1 MRKNMQKNVQN
12 NMQKY
17 AQYAKQFAEYAQ
29 DMHKICIKYKTICK
43 TICRICRSLSFAYF
57 TYICTPQSPQFAD
70 AGCLTAVTVDG
81 RLALNVTQP
90 SPQWNEFDESVPS
103 GYSDRQNS
111 DQATRR
117 GRMCRLE
124 VCLHVLLSFVP
135 AIPSCR
141 SPAESCVGR
150 LSQCA

>member
-1 MRKNMQKNVQN
+1 MSKYAKQICKYMYKYGL

-17 AQYAKQFAEYAQ
+17 AKK
-29 DMHKICIKYKTICK
+29 MKTICK